1 MSAVGDFMTAYLHYT
16 VNQRLFE
23 DTCRQLRDYKGEYEG
38 RKQLVGET
46 LRLASTVSDLADA
59 VENSL
64 TKAASYIQKHGSA
77 DPDLPDALPLISNI
91 VKEDRAR
98 ASAYALFVT
107 SKRYGGSVAAA
118 RKPMVANPF
127 VFDESDDSEL
137 YSEWTDDESPEPWE
151 DTPEGGESDDEEPA
165 EPKDDSNGES
175 DGSDD
180 EADDSDGDDPEGDAE
195 DPEDPDDADD
205 GSDNE
210 SDEDEF
216 GIPPAEEM
224 DPDQYEGY
232 DDLGY
237 SEDGE
242 PQ

>member
-46 LRLASTVSDLADA
+46 LRLASAVSDLADA

-64 TKAASYIQKHGSA
+64 TGALSFIRKHGSA
-77 DPDLPDALPLISNI
+77 DPDLPDALPLIANN

-98 ASAYALFVT
+98 ASAYMMFVA

-137 YSEWTDDESPEPWE
+137 YSEWEDDDSPEPWE
-151 DTPEGGESDDEEPA
+151 DVPGDDVAEEKLADSGNESEEEPDDGSDD
-165 EPKDDSNGES
+165 ES
-175 DGSDD
+175 DGSDEDDAKDPADAD
-180 EADDSDGDDPEGDAE
+180 EDSDD
-195 DPEDPDDADD
+195 
-205 GSDNE
+205 E
-210 SDEDEF
+210 SDE
-216 GIPPAEEM
+216 GGSAIPPAEEI